1 MTARTQ
7 LTVLDRLHTLV
18 TLGLGAAVVIAIG
31 LNMPKP
37 SQTPAQ
43 FAWVAVGLAAGYGAA
58 FLADVSFAHLVRGR
72 RNRLLAAIRSAE
84 PKA

>member
-1 MTARTQ
+1 MTARTK

-18 TLGLGAAVVIAIG
+18 TVGLGSLAVIAVG
-31 LNMPKP
+31 LNLPKP
-37 SQTPAQ
+37 SETLAQ
-43 FAWVAVGLAAGYGAA
+43 FAWIAVGLAAGYGTAY
-58 FLADVSFAHLVRGR
+58 LADVSFAHLVRGR